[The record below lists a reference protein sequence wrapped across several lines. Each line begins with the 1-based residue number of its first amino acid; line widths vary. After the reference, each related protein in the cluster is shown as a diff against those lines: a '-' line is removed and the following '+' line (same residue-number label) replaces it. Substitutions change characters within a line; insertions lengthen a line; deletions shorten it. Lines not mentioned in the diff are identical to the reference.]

1 MYKAKSKKRKLII
14 GLGVVGAV
22 GVCAAS
28 GGLAAGPII
37 GGAAVGGVVGYGVGK
52 ANEKMVK
59 KRINETKF
67 DDGRN
72 TNNGMGESEN
82 T

>member
-28 GGLAAGPII
+28 GGIAAGPII
-37 GGAAVGGVVGYGVGK
+37 GGAAVGGLVGYGAGK

-67 DDGRN
+67 DNGRN
-72 TNNGMGESEN
+72 PNNGTGY
-82 T
+82 